1 MPQKMAAEMVAAS
14 GVTCNHQEME
24 NGERRF
30 RLLGPDGSG
39 YIRCE
44 NPGGPVWENSHL
56 HHTTREFI
64 LVQQGPVI
72 CAVYRQGKAV
82 LRLLETGECFC
93 PDPGVPHDLCMGG
106 RGGGARGEVRQLPG
120 GRLGAVARAG
130 YVRSKAQL
138 GAGAATGRGLS
149 TA

>member
-1 MPQKMAAEMVAAS
+1 MPQKMTAEMVAAS

-82 LRLLETGECFC
+82 LRLLETGDCFC
-93 PDPGVPHDLCMGG
+93 PDPGVPHDLCMG
-106 RGGGARGEVRQLPG
+106 A
-120 GRLGAVARAG
+120 GAVVHAVKYGSCPAG
-130 YVRSKAQL
+130 DWAPSPELDMCVRKLSWEQALQL
-138 GAGAATGRGLS
+138 AEG
-149 TA
+149 